1 MGVFV
6 PLITIKM
13 NCTENQTKE
22 SDSRMNPS
30 LIIGIGQHVS
40 HDTQTKKVY
49 LTIISQKASIKRVN
63 KHWNVNWEQKKDNH
77 IKISNCYTGKFHWP
91 LNWIHIVTNC
101 TTCVQLLRVS
111 RSETAKHYRRLF
123 SLLWMQIPLTKNKLF

>member
-1 MGVFV
+1 MKCLLHRRLLCHKQLEVFV

-40 HDTQTKKVY
+40 HDTQTKKKS
-49 LTIISQKASIKRVN
+49 T
-63 KHWNVNWEQKKDNH
+63 
-77 IKISNCYTGKFHWP
+77 
-91 LNWIHIVTNC
+91 
-101 TTCVQLLRVS
+101 
-111 RSETAKHYRRLF
+111 
-123 SLLWMQIPLTKNKLF
+123 